1 MRGVWYFAFW
11 ILMAIAVAPAWA
23 QRPPETHP
31 VSDTRSIGVSFDRA
45 ALPADLE
52 LWGRRTVLG
61 HSADLALGYGQIH
74 LTCSSAS
81 SAEHGRCPTIGEALD
96 GTGVSTI
103 PLSFTERRSGMKV
116 ELDVTGSHERIGST
130 RSCSTDFW
138 VAGERPL
145 WRSVGGWCVE
155 FEPPAGTGAQLRLA
169 ATELGKL
176 VAGRWDAKLEL
187 HLRADPAG
195 PVLAT
200 YTFIIELEIT
210 DRDRVSIYFPEYDQ
224 ATPHVGLNVKYNP
237 VSTPSLSGRRD
248 LDMCLY
254 DGLGSQSPY
263 LEISVTDTGRPAPG
277 RPPERF
283 SVWNAAAV
291 GSDERDRLDYTVTLR
306 HAGVPIRMQNGR
318 LEPLNGIDSAELR
331 LVVLPGMSLPVY
343 CVPTPLTL
351 EVPRVDASSK
361 TEGYY
366 QGNLT
371 IVLNVP
377 TGTP

>member
-1 MRGVWYFAFW
+1 
-11 ILMAIAVAPAWA
+11 
-23 QRPPETHP
+23 
-31 VSDTRSIGVSFDRA
+31 
-45 ALPADLE
+45 
-52 LWGRRTVLG
+52 
-61 HSADLALGYGQIH
+61 
-74 LTCSSAS
+74 
-81 SAEHGRCPTIGEALD
+81 
-96 GTGVSTI
+96 
-103 PLSFTERRSGMKV
+103 MKV

-283 SVWNAAAV
+283 SVWN
-291 GSDERDRLDYTVTLR
+291 
-306 HAGVPIRMQNGR
+306 
-318 LEPLNGIDSAELR
+318 SAELR

>member
-1 MRGVWYFAFW
+1 MRGVYCVALW
-11 ILMAIAVAPAWA
+11 IVTMFAVAPAWA
-23 QRPPETHP
+23 QRPPEVHP
-31 VSDTRSIGVSFDRA
+31 ASDSRNIALSFDRS
-45 ALPADLE
+45 ALPGDLQ
-52 LWGRRTVLG
+52 LWGPRTILG
-61 HSADLALGYGQIH
+61 HSADESLGYGQIH

-81 SAEHGRCPTIGEALD
+81 SAEHGRCPTIGVPEV
-96 GTGVSTI
+96 GSGESTI

-116 ELDVTGSHERIGST
+116 ELNVTGAHERISTT
-130 RSCSTDFW
+130 RSCATDFW
-138 VAGERPL
+138 MKDQRLL
-145 WRSVGGWCVE
+145 WSSEGGWCVE
-155 FEPPAGTGAQLRLA
+155 TEPPAGTGARLGIA

-200 YTFIIELEIT
+200 YTFIIALEIT
-210 DRDRVSIYFPEYDQ
+210 DQDRVSIYFPEYDQ
-224 ATPHVGLNVKYNP
+224 ATPHVGLNVTYNP
-237 VSTPSLSGRRD
+237 VSTPSLSGRRN

-263 LEISVTDTGRPAPG
+263 LEMSVTDTGRPAPG

-283 SVWNAAAV
+283 SVWNAAAI

-306 HAGVPIRMQNGR
+306 HAGVPIQMQNGR

>member
-1 MRGVWYFAFW
+1 MAEPAF
-11 ILMAIAVAPAWA
+11 A
-23 QRPPETHP
+23 QRPTP
-31 VSDTRSIGVSFDRA
+31 TRPSGGDQHIVLNYDRSA
-45 ALPADLE
+45 MPGDQI
-52 LWGRRTVLG
+52 LWAPRTL
-61 HSADLALGYGQIH
+61 LGYDDDEAARFGSIY
-74 LTCSSAS
+74 LVCESDRDSSK
-81 SAEHGRCPTIGEALD
+81 GRCPVADTHSQAASRSY
-96 GTGVSTI
+96 VQVQFS
-103 PLSFTERRSGMKV
+103 ERRSGIRVDLTV
-116 ELDVTGSHERIGST
+116 EGWLERASVSRACGG
-130 RSCSTDFW
+130 DFW
-138 VAGERPL
+138 QAREYQLSSSYLLPC
-145 WRSVGGWCVE
+145 SVW
-155 FEPPAGTGAQLRLA
+155 PPTGTGGALQLLSS
-169 ATELGKL
+169 ELEKL
-176 VAGRWDAKLEL
+176 VAGRWDAVLVL
-187 HLRADPAG
+187 HLRTDESDTN
-195 PVLAT
+195 LAT
-200 YTFIIELEIT
+200 YTFTFDLTIT
-210 DRDRVSIYFPEYDQ
+210 DQDRVSIYFPEYDQ

-283 SVWNAAAV
+283 SVWNAAAI

>member
-1 MRGVWYFAFW
+1 MRALDW
-11 ILMAIAVAPAWA
+11 IMALSILVGTVLPAKA
-23 QRPPETHP
+23 QRPPE
-31 VSDTRSIGVSFDRA
+31 VSPSDKHERIALTYDRSVMPGDQILF
-45 ALPADLE
+45 PA
-52 LWGRRTVLG
+52 RTILA
-61 HSADLALGYGQIH
+61 HSYAESDGYGH
-74 LTCSSAS
+74 VYMVCRSNSDAS
-81 SAEHGRCPTIGEALD
+81 HGRCPTVDSGETGL
-96 GTGVSTI
+96 GVSEI
-103 PLSFTERRSGMKV
+103 PVRFRERRSGLTV
-116 ELDVTGSHERIGST
+116 DLIIRGSIERIDST
-130 RSCSTDFW
+130 NACHREFWSRTPRPVWTSTAPPCLEF
-138 VAGERPL
+138 P
-145 WRSVGGWCVE
+145 SV
-155 FEPPAGTGAQLRLA
+155 GTGAEFALPSS
-169 ATELGKL
+169 ELVKL
-176 VAGRWDAKLEL
+176 VAGRWDATLEL
-187 HLRADPAG
+187 TLQREG
-195 PVLAT
+195 GRLAS
-200 YTFIIELEIT
+200 YTFTFDLTIT
-210 DRDRVSIYFPEYDQ
+210 DHDRVSIYFPQYDQ

-283 SVWNAAAV
+283 SVWNAAAI

-306 HAGVPIRMQNGR
+306 HAGVPIQMQNGR